1 MSALVSII
9 VPAYNVERFL
19 PRCVEALLKQSYS
32 NLEII
37 IVDDGSTDKTGDIAE
52 GYAEKYEH
60 IRCIHKEN
68 GGLSDARNVGLKYSK
83 GEYVVF
89 FDSDDWV
96 ESNVIEDNL
105 KCLIQNDVKVIVWG
119 YYADFVNESEK
130 VTKSVRVTSKDI
142 LCKKNQNP
150 QVLLETNVLG
160 LSGYAWNKMYSV
172 DFLKEGKFTFQKG
185 LSLVEDIVFN
195 VPILLAAGKVY
206 FNSNVYTH
214 YMQRGRVTL
223 GNRYYDNFL
232 ELKLLACDKRKEL
245 LIGFGLDKQISE
257 KVLWENYF
265 YSYVST
271 IRMINRQEK
280 LDEKKKR
287 KMTELIV
294 NKWLD
299 SPEKRRLG
307 VVSMKTVVL
316 YLLFRLRWFRALLGV
331 IK

>member
-1 MSALVSII
+1 MSALVSVI

-19 PRCVEALLKQSYS
+19 PRCIESLLKQSYS

-52 GYAEKYEH
+52 GYAEKYDH

-68 GGLSDARNVGLKYSK
+68 GGLSDARNMGLKYSK

-96 ESNVIEDNL
+96 ESNVIKDNL
-105 KCLIQNDVKVIVWG
+105 KCLIQNDVKVVVWG
-119 YYADFVNESEK
+119 YYADFVNESEN
-130 VTKSVRVTSKDI
+130 VIKSVRVASKDI

-150 QVLLETNVLG
+150 QVLLETNILG

-206 FNSNVYTH
+206 FNSNTYTH

-245 LIGFGLDKQISE
+245 LIGFGLDKQIAE

-280 LDEKKKR
+280 LDKKKKR

-307 VVSMKTVVL
+307 VVNMKTAVL
-316 YLLFRLRWFRALLGV
+316 YLLLRLRWFRALLRI

>member
-1 MSALVSII
+1 MSALVSVI

-19 PRCVEALLKQSYS
+19 PRCIESLLKQSYS

-52 GYAEKYEH
+52 GYAEKYDH

-68 GGLSDARNVGLKYSK
+68 GGLSDARNMGLKYSK

-96 ESNVIEDNL
+96 ESNVIKDNL
-105 KCLIQNDVKVIVWG
+105 KCLIQNDVKVVVWG
-119 YYADFVNESEK
+119 YYADFVNESEN
-130 VTKSVRVTSKDI
+130 VIKSVRVASKDI

-150 QVLLETNVLG
+150 QVLLETNILG

-206 FNSNVYTH
+206 FNSNTYTH

-245 LIGFGLDKQISE
+245 LIGFGLDKQIAE

-280 LDEKKKR
+280 LDKKKKR

-307 VVSMKTVVL
+307 VVNMKTAVL
-316 YLLFRLRWFRALLGV
+316 YLLFRLRWFRALLRI